1 MKVIESIIELKTAL
15 HKERMAG
22 KKIGFVPTM
31 GFLHQ
36 GHLSLINKCREEN
49 DIVVVSIFVNP
60 TQFNEAK
67 DLEDYPRD
75 FEKDKQAIEDIADIA
90 FFPSVEEM
98 YPEGYSTYVEVEGSI
113 TNVLCGKSRPGHFK
127 GVTTVLTK
135 LFHIVHPDNAYFG
148 KKDAQQISVVEK
160 MIRDLNM
167 DVHLVKCDIFREE
180 DGLAMSSR
188 NTNLSKRERK
198 DAVILSKALFEVK
211 DKLEQEKMTAK
222 EVIDYMTDRI
232 STVSYADIDYI
243 EVVDYNTLQKVEE
256 IKGNILIALAVRF
269 GDTRLIDN
277 IILEDICC

>member
-1 MKVIESIIELKTAL
+1 MKVIESIIELKSEL
-15 HKERMAG
+15 NKERALG

-31 GFLHQ
+31 GFLHK
-36 GHLSLINKCREEN
+36 GHLSLINRCRKEN
-49 DIVVVSIFVNP
+49 DIVVVSVFVNP

-75 FEKDKQAIEDIADIA
+75 FEKDQKAVEGIADIV
-90 FFPSVEEM
+90 FFPAVKEM
-98 YPEGYSTYVEVEGSI
+98 YPEGYATYVEVEGSI
-113 TNVLCGKSRPGHFK
+113 TNVLCGKSRPGHFR
-127 GVTTVLTK
+127 GVTTVLMK
-135 LFHIVHPDNAYFG
+135 LFNIVRPDNVYFG

-160 MIRDLNM
+160 MIHDLNM
-167 DVHLVKCDIFREE
+167 DLNLVKCEIFREE

-188 NTNLSKRERK
+188 NTNLSKQERK

-211 DKLEQEKMTAK
+211 DKLEKEKMTAK
-222 EVIDYMTDRI
+222 EVIDYITDRI
-232 STVSYADIDYI
+232 STVDYADIDYI
-243 EVVDYNTLQKVEE
+243 EVVDYNTLQKVDE